1 MEEHETRAFN
11 ALFERDV
18 TNLYIHGLVDTDVLL
33 DFASDRMLMR
43 CVEDVFCGHAFNSLV
58 VDKLARNLYMKWSS
72 LVAEV
77 AIYDKLQ
84 HGTPTVDLQ
93 GPYLR

>member
-58 VDKLARNLYMKWSS
+58 VDKLARNLYDKWST

-77 AIYDKLQ
+77 ALYDKLQ
-84 HGTPTVDLQ
+84 HGKQTVKLQ
-93 GPYLR
+93 APYLR

>member
-1 MEEHETRAFN
+1 MEEYETRAFN
-11 ALFERDV
+11 QLFERDV

-43 CVEDVFCGHAFNSLV
+43 CVEDAFCGHAFNSLV

-84 HGTPTVDLQ
+84 HGEQTVPLR
-93 GPYLR
+93 GIYL

>member
-1 MEEHETRAFN
+1 MEEIETRAFN
-11 ALFERDV
+11 QLFERDV

-43 CVEDVFCGHAFNSLV
+43 CVEDAFCGHAFNSLV

-77 AIYDKLQ
+77 AIYDKMQ
-84 HGTPTVDLQ
+84 HGEHAVPLQ
-93 GPYLR
+93 APYLR

>member
-1 MEEHETRAFN
+1 MEEYETRAFN
-11 ALFERDV
+11 LLFERDV

-33 DFASDRMLMR
+33 DFASDRILMR
-43 CVEDVFCGHAFNSLV
+43 CVEDTFCGHAFNSLV
-58 VDKLARNLYMKWSS
+58 VDKLARNLYVKWSS

-84 HGTPTVDLQ
+84 HGTPTVKLQ
-93 GPYLR
+93 GPYL

>member
-1 MEEHETRAFN
+1 MEEHETRAF
-11 ALFERDV
+11 AELFERDV

-58 VDKLARNLYMKWSS
+58 VDKLARNLYDKWST

-77 AIYDKLQ
+77 ALYDKMQ
-84 HGTPTVDLQ
+84 HGKQTVKLQ
-93 GPYLR
+93 APYLR

>member
-1 MEEHETRAFN
+1 MEEYETRAFN
-11 ALFERDV
+11 LLFERDV
-18 TNLYIHGLVDTDVLL
+18 TNLYIHGLIDTDVLL

-43 CVEDVFCGHAFNSLV
+43 CVEDAFCGHAFNSLV
-58 VDKLARNLYMKWSS
+58 VDKLARNLYVKWSN

-84 HGTPTVDLQ
+84 HGTPTVELQ
-93 GPYLR
+93 GPYL